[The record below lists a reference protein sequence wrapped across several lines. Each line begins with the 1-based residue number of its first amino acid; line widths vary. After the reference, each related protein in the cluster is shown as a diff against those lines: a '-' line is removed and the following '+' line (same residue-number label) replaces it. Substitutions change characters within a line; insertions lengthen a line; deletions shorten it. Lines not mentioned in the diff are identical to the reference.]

1 MARINNCFS
10 TTKWLSIGIFIRS
23 VSRFLIRMFSGA
35 DAARLSLRRFRH
47 RSTANGWR
55 NRKVKRLLDCST
67 ATEAGSSVRQVVHSA
82 KLREGGFTIS
92 PVQTS
97 QNCGGKLLA
106 IDLSTQGHRQRN
118 CPTLQLAGKI
128 LGRLIHIDSNTDNG

>member
-1 MARINNCFS
+1 
-10 TTKWLSIGIFIRS
+10 
-23 VSRFLIRMFSGA
+23 MFSGA

-67 ATEAGSSVRQVVHSA
+67 ATEAGSRVCQVARSA
-82 KLREGGFTIS
+82 KLQREDFTIS

-106 IDLSTQGHRQRN
+106 IDFPIQGHRQRN

-128 LGRLIHIDSNTDNG
+128 LGQMIHIDSDTDNG